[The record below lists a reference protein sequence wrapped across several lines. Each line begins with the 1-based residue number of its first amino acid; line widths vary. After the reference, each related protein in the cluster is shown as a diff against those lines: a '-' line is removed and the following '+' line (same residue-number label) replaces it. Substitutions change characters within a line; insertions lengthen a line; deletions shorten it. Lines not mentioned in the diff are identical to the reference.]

1 MTLSDRDR
9 RVLAEIARQV
19 RADDPEFAAALTG
32 PRRRP
37 QPVWAPIYLRVLAF
51 LLLLVGVLT
60 SVGLLVLAAFAVFGI
75 AQLSWTPGP
84 PESTTTGRH
93 DLPASSD
100 GS

>member
-37 QPVWAPIYLRVLAF
+37 QPGWAPIYLRVLAF
-51 LLLLVGVLT
+51 LLLLVGVLA
-60 SVGLLVLAAFAVFGI
+60 SVGLLILAAFAVFGV
-75 AQLSWTPGP
+75 AQLSSDAGP
-84 PESTTTGRH
+84 ARIDDSR
-93 DLPASSD
+93 
-100 GS
+100 